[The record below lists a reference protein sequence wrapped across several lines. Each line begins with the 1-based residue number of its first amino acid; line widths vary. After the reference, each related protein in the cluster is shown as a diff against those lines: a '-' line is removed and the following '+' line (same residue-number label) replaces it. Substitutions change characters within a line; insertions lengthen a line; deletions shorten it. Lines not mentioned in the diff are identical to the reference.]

1 LRGAARKRSLRLG
14 QRPRRAPE
22 RSWPCARLSSAE
34 YLVSEI
40 KRNKRGALL
49 GLAAL
54 ALAVAGVAFG
64 LYKLISQNQYTTCGE
79 RRPL

>member
-1 LRGAARKRSLRLG
+1 MRSGKEEVVEARPAATAGTGEVVAVRTTLERRVSG
-14 QRPRRAPE
+14 QRDE
-22 RSWPCARLSSAE
+22 
-34 YLVSEI
+34 
-40 KRNKRGALL
+40 RNKRGALL